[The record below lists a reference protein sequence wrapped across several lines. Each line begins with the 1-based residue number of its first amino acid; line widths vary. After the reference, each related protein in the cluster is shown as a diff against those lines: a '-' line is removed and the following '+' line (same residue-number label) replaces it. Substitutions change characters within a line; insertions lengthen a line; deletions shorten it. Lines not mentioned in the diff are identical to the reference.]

1 MGTNKILNSS
11 SFLPHQKPKK
21 IIFML
26 HGYGDSAD
34 NFVHIANHLNQIE
47 LEVNYIAL
55 NAPFPV
61 INYSLGR
68 QWFDLYPNG
77 IYISEAGSKE
87 INIIRSEILASVK
100 FIEKNIT
107 QILDT
112 YQITYKDCFLMGFSQ
127 GGMMTFEFGNYFQEM
142 LGGLAILSGRIMSD
156 DSIKNKFLSKTPI
169 FISHGNLD
177 EVLPIKVF
185 YSACNYLSK
194 NKFQFESHIMDG
206 DSHTVSPEAI
216 ILLQKFIEKNL

>member
-1 MGTNKILNSS
+1 MNTNKILNAP
-11 SFLPHQKPKK
+11 SFLPHKKPKK

-26 HGYGDSAD
+26 HGYGDTAN
-34 NFVHIANHLNQIE
+34 NFIHVASHLNQIE
-47 LEVNYIAL
+47 WEINYIAL

-112 YQITYKDCFLMGFSQ
+112 YQIT
-127 GGMMTFEFGNYFQEM
+127 
-142 LGGLAILSGRIMSD
+142 
-156 DSIKNKFLSKTPI
+156 
-169 FISHGNLD
+169 
-177 EVLPIKVF
+177 
-185 YSACNYLSK
+185 
-194 NKFQFESHIMDG
+194 
-206 DSHTVSPEAI
+206 
-216 ILLQKFIEKNL
+216 